1 MTGNTVKKVEIR
13 KNWVAPELK
22 KIGIEKITAMSNTYG
37 SHTEG
42 GNSTMHYS

>member
-22 KIGIEKITAMSNTYG
+22 KMDIEKITAVDTFG
-37 SHTEG
+37 SHVEG

>member
-22 KIGIEKITAMSNTYG
+22 KIGHRANYRRWTAG
-37 SHTEG
+37 SHPESTTG
-42 GNSTMHYS
+42 GAYS

>member
-22 KIGIEKITAMSNTYG
+22 KMDIGQITATSTVG
-37 SHTEG
+37 SHAEG

>member
-22 KIGIEKITAMSNTYG
+22 KIDIGQITASSTVG
-37 SHTEG
+37 SHPEN

>member
-22 KIGIEKITAMSNTYG
+22 KMDIEKITATSTFG
-37 SHTEG
+37 SHVEG

>member
-22 KIGIEKITAMSNTYG
+22 KIDIGQITASSTVG

-42 GNSTMHYS
+42 NSSTMHYS

>member
-22 KIGIEKITAMSNTYG
+22 KMDIEKITATSDLRLP
-37 SHTEG
+37 HRRR
-42 GNSTMHYS
+42 